1 MRKKLL
7 TLFVSLFCTVTF
19 VKADFVKFSDGLA
32 ETKPLAVMIYA
43 SWADDL
49 DEVSDIFSEKQ
60 AIYGDRYNF
69 SELDIAS
76 EDAKEF
82 NKSFQIY
89 PNLPY
94 IILFKEKGKITR
106 YIPKSCI
113 EDSSCIDQRF
123 KFFVN

>member
-1 MRKKLL
+1 MKKILL
-7 TLFVSLFCTVTF
+7 TLFILLFCTTTL
-19 VKADFVKFSDGLA
+19 VKAEAMKFSDGLA
-32 ETKPLAVMIYA
+32 QNKPLAVLVYA

-49 DEVSDIFSEKQ
+49 SKVMGVFNQKYAEYEDK
-60 AIYGDRYNF
+60 YNF
-69 SELDIAS
+69 SLLDIAS

-94 IILFKEKGKITR
+94 IILFKERGKITR
-106 YIPKSCI
+106 YIPKNCI
-113 EDSSCIDQRF
+113 NDSSCIDQRF